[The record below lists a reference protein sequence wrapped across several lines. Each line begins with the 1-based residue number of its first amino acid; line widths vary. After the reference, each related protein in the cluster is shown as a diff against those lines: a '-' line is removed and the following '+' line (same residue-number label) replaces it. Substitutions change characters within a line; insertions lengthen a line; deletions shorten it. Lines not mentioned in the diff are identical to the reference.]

1 MSEHLAAW
9 KRTKSDAPAVRS
21 GRSARVGRTRERRR
35 TERAAY
41 LFILPA
47 FIVYTALVIAPLG
60 HAAWLS
66 LFEWDGVSPA
76 KWVGFSNYRAIYS
89 DPEIRASFLHP
100 LTMVIF
106 YSFVPIV
113 LGLAAAATLARV
125 SRSAFHIYR
134 TVLFLPMVVATVS
147 VALVWQRFYELDGP
161 LNQALR
167 FVGLGSL
174 ARPWLGDFTYALP
187 ALSVIGTWSTVG
199 FCLILFVA
207 GIQNISP
214 TLYDAAKVDGAG
226 AVREF
231 FAVTLP
237 GLRHE
242 LAFALVLTI
251 IGALRTFD
259 INYLLTKGG
268 PGTATTVPAYEVYQN
283 AFALSQVGRA
293 AAFGIALTVLI
304 VTVVSTILFVERRR
318 R

>member
-1 MSEHLAAW
+1 M
-9 KRTKSDAPAVRS
+9 RS
-21 GRSARVGRTRERRR
+21 
-35 TERAAY
+35 ERAAY

-47 FIVYTALVIAPLG
+47 FLVYAAFVIAPLG

-76 KWVGFSNYRAIYS
+76 HWVGFANYRDIYS
-89 DPEIRASFLHP
+89 DPELRSSFLHP
-100 LTMVIF
+100 LVMVIF

-113 LGLAAAATLARV
+113 LGLTAAATLARV

-134 TVLFLPMVVATVS
+134 TALFLPMVVATVS

-161 LNQALR
+161 LNKALDL
-167 FVGLGSL
+167 VGLGSL

-187 ALSVIGTWSTVG
+187 SLSVIGTWSTLG

-207 GIQNISP
+207 GIQSIPP

-237 GLRHE
+237 GLRHQ

-268 PGTATTVPAYEVYQN
+268 PGTSTTVPAFEVYQN
-283 AFALSQVGRA
+283 AFALSMVGKA
-293 AAFGIALTVLI
+293 AALGIALTVVI
-304 VTVVSTILFVERRR
+304 VTIVSLILFIERKRR
-318 R
+318 

>member
-1 MSEHLAAW
+1 
-9 KRTKSDAPAVRS
+9 
-21 GRSARVGRTRERRR
+21 
-35 TERAAY
+35 
-41 LFILPA
+41 
-47 FIVYTALVIAPLG
+47 
-60 HAAWLS
+60 
-66 LFEWDGVSPA
+66 
-76 KWVGFSNYRAIYS
+76 
-89 DPEIRASFLHP
+89 
-100 LTMVIF
+100 
-106 YSFVPIV
+106 
-113 LGLAAAATLARV
+113 
-125 SRSAFHIYR
+125 
-134 TVLFLPMVVATVS
+134 
-147 VALVWQRFYELDGP
+147 
-161 LNQALR
+161 
-167 FVGLGSL
+167 
-174 ARPWLGDFTYALP
+174 
-187 ALSVIGTWSTVG
+187 VG

>member
-1 MSEHLAAW
+1 M
-9 KRTKSDAPAVRS
+9 
-21 GRSARVGRTRERRR
+21 
-35 TERAAY
+35 
-41 LFILPA
+41 FILPA
-47 FIVYTALVIAPLG
+47 FLVYTTLVIAPLG

-66 LFEWDGVSPA
+66 LFEWDGVSPSH
-76 KWVGFSNYRAIYS
+76 WVGFSNYRAIWN
-89 DPEIRASFLHP
+89 DPEVRGSFVHP
-100 LTMVIF
+100 LVMVIF

-113 LGLAAAATLARV
+113 LGLTAAATLARV

-134 TVLFLPMVVATVS
+134 MVLFLPMVVATVS

-167 FVGLGSL
+167 LVGLGSFER
-174 ARPWLGDFTYALP
+174 AWLGDFTYALP
-187 ALSVIGTWSTVG
+187 ALSVIGTWTTLG

-242 LAFALVLTI
+242 LAFAFVLTI

-268 PGTATTVPAYEVYQN
+268 PGTSTTVPAFEVYQN

-293 AAFGIALTVLI
+293 AAFGIALTILI
-304 VTVVSTILFVERRR
+304 VVIVVSILSVERRR